1 MKWILGSGLAGL
13 LARAILGSEYKLIPM
28 AKSRLYSFNPALA
41 DNYLSQDQRYEDFL
55 ASLGIDTS
63 KVVLYRKG
71 FSLAGDIVKEA
82 PEEVKEAWLAKLFN
96 SQPPGH
102 LNLVV
107 NKRMNMPVYAGVRLN
122 ELYAKLQTRFKS
134 EIDEQLKLGNI
145 TGISDGV
152 IHFTTG
158 PKEYTKIIST
168 VPLPALDKFC
178 GIDEARNAYDV
189 SFLHV
194 NTSDLNFEGFNQLL
208 VVDENIPFYKCT
220 QIGKDRYLFYFK
232 GDLENS
238 GLALMPFLSSYDVI
252 DGTIINNYIPAESL
266 DHLKYYESK
275 QIECLGTYGRWDF
288 AMDAPSTLLHI
299 MRLKA

>member
-13 LARAILGSEYKLIPM
+13 LTRAILGNEYRLIPM
-28 AKSRLYSFNPALA
+28 AKSRLYSYNPALA
-41 DNYLSQDQRYEDFL
+41 DNYLSQDERYEDFL
-55 ASLGIDTS
+55 VNLGYDVS

-71 FSLAGDIVKEA
+71 FSLGGDIVKEA
-82 PEEVKEAWLAKLFN
+82 PEQVKEAWLGKLFN
-96 SQPPGH
+96 HEPPGH

-107 NKRMNMPVYAGVRLN
+107 NKRMNTTVYAGVRLN
-122 ELYAKLQTRFKS
+122 ELYGKLQERYKS
-134 EIDEQLKLGNI
+134 EINEQLKSGDVRS
-145 TGISDGV
+145 ISDGQ
-152 IHFTTG
+152 IQFSTG
-158 PKEYTKIIST
+158 YRDYSKIVST
-168 VPLPALDKFC
+168 IPLPALDSLC
-178 GIDEARNAYDV
+178 GVQATRKGFDA

-194 NTSDLNFEGFNQLL
+194 STSDLNFEGFNQLL

-220 QIGKDRYLFYFK
+220 QIGPDRYLFYFK

-238 GLALMPFLSSYDVI
+238 GLVLMPFLKSYDII
-252 DGTIINNYIPAESL
+252 DGTLINNYIPADSL

-288 AMDAPSTLLHI
+288 AMDGPSTLLHI